1 MEYILETNN
10 LTKVYG
16 QKVAAKDVNL
26 HIREGQIYGL
36 IGRNGAGKTTI
47 MRMISGL
54 SRPTRGSYSQ
64 QAISLYESRT
74 TLLNGGII
82 MKKLIVTLLALCLLL
97 SCAPAPAH
105 AEPMVFKTE
114 GISLDL
120 EDVLEASPNFVNLVE
135 LGILTREPFISCLYL
150 EYYAMDKELLN
161 ELGEKFTSFSEEMQA
176 NIQLVTTGIRTILAQ
191 VIVTDIGDPE
201 AVIQML
207 FGETPEGAEI
217 MEFGECESY
226 HYFVVTLPG
235 FDEPEDYDIYT
246 EYGMDPEEVRA
257 AYEGLQA
264 ETDVVRAAFVERLQA
279 AELFAPVDPEASLP
293 GQILSFETTDIDGNP
308 VSSADLFKDNQ
319 ITMVNLWGS
328 WCHNCVG
335 EMAELAE
342 IHTRL
347 QEKGCGVVGV
357 EWEREPIDGMVD
369 EIHAFLEE
377 KGTNYPNVIMPQ
389 DNEIFKQVNGY
400 PTTFFVDSEGTIL
413 TLPIS
418 GALVDQ
424 YESTV
429 DLLLSGGT
437 EDTFTDAG
445 TVKNDSGE
453 YRVIVYNLKGEP
465 VEGAVIQLCDD
476 TTCAFQATDADGVAV
491 FSVEEQKVYD
501 VHVLMAP
508 EGYAQDEGVYKTLDT
523 CSDVSIFLQ
532 DAE

>member
-1 MEYILETNN
+1 
-10 LTKVYG
+10 
-16 QKVAAKDVNL
+16 
-26 HIREGQIYGL
+26 
-36 IGRNGAGKTTI
+36 
-47 MRMISGL
+47 
-54 SRPTRGSYSQ
+54 
-64 QAISLYESRT
+64 
-74 TLLNGGII
+74 
-82 MKKLIVTLLALCLLL
+82 MKKLIVTLLVLSMLL
-97 SCAPAPAH
+97 SCASTLADTA
-105 AEPMVFKTE
+105 PMVFKKE
-114 GISLDL
+114 GITIDF
-120 EDVLEASPNFVNLVE
+120 EDVMDASSNYME
-135 LGILTREPFISCLYL
+135 LSEFGIVSREPFISCLYL
-150 EYYAMDKELLN
+150 DYYAMDKELLN
-161 ELGEKFTSFSEEMQA
+161 ELVENFDSYSEEMQG
-176 NIQLVTTGIRTILAQ
+176 NVQLVTMGIRTNLAD
-191 VIVTDIGDPE
+191 VIVTDLDDPD

-217 MEFGECESY
+217 IEFGEFESY

-235 FDEPEDYDIYT
+235 FDEPEDYDSFT
-246 EYGMDPEEVRA
+246 EYGMDPEEVRE
-257 AYEGLQA
+257 AYEGIKA
-264 ETDVVRAAFVERLQA
+264 DTDTVRAAFVERLQA

-319 ITMVNLWGS
+319 ITMVNLWGT
-328 WCHNCVG
+328 WCHNCVD

-342 IHTRL
+342 IHARL
-347 QEKGCGVVGV
+347 QEKGCGIVGV
-357 EWEREPIDGMVD
+357 EWEQAPIDTMVD

-377 KGTNYPNVIMPQ
+377 KGTNYPNVIMPEG
-389 DNEIFKQVNGY
+389 NEIFTNVSGY
-400 PTTFFVDSEGTIL
+400 PTTFFVDSEGVIL
-413 TLPIS
+413 TVPIS

-424 YESTV
+424 YESTIDQLLNGENV
-429 DLLLSGGT
+429 DM
-437 EDTFTDAG
+437 FADAG

>member
-1 MEYILETNN
+1 MT
-10 LTKVYG
+10 
-16 QKVAAKDVNL
+16 
-26 HIREGQIYGL
+26 
-36 IGRNGAGKTTI
+36 
-47 MRMISGL
+47 
-54 SRPTRGSYSQ
+54 
-64 QAISLYESRT
+64 
-74 TLLNGGII
+74 
-82 MKKLIVTLLALCLLL
+82 KLIVTLLALALLL
-97 SCAPAPAH
+97 SCVSAL
-105 AEPMVFKTE
+105 AETERAPMVFNET
-114 GISLDL
+114 GISIDF
-120 EDVLEASPNFVNLVE
+120 EDVLEASPNYADVVE
-135 LGILTREPFISCLYL
+135 FGILSREPFIACMYL
-150 EYYAMDKELLN
+150 QYFAMDKELLD
-161 ELGEKFTSFSEEMQA
+161 ELISNFDSYSEEMQG
-176 NIQLVTTGIRTILAQ
+176 NIQQVTVGINTILAQ

-264 ETDVVRAAFVERLQA
+264 DTDVVRAAFVERLQA

-377 KGTNYPNVIMPQ
+377 KGTNYPNVIMPEG
-389 DNEIFKQVNGY
+389 NEIFTNVSGY
-400 PTTFFVDSEGTIL
+400 PTTFFVDSEGVIL
-413 TLPIS
+413 TVPIS

-424 YESTV
+424 YESTIDQLLNGENV
-429 DLLLSGGT
+429 DM
-437 EDTFTDAG
+437 FADAG